1 MWSDNWYPLGKSIT
15 HRGAALTNR
24 QGVGMGKTIAGKPG
38 RNFVTSVGIFFCI
51 GVAAWMTLP
60 VAASAAAEKVKTRV
74 EMDRGTL
81 PADQVQTAVVKVTLD
96 APAPVQRTRR
106 PAVNLCIVLD
116 RSGSMAGNKL
126 AKAKEAAIEALR
138 RLDRDDLFAV
148 VVYDHTVQTV
158 VQAQKARH
166 VERIEAMIR
175 SIRSGGNTALFG
187 GVSQGAAQVRRNI
200 GGDYV
205 HRIILLSDG
214 IANTGPSSPE
224 DLGRLG
230 AALLKE
236 NISVTTVGVGTDY
249 NEDLMTRLS
258 ESSDGNTYFV
268 ESSRDLPRIFAAEL
282 GDVLNVV
289 ARKVKVVI
297 ECPGEVKPLRIIGRD
312 GRISGRSVE
321 LKLNQLYGNQEKYVL
336 VELELPP
343 GQEGRKM
350 EVARVNVTYE
360 DPVTKKFETAS
371 ARGMAGF
378 SRDRRKVEKS
388 ANVSV
393 QKEVQLNY
401 SAIAQEQAID
411 FADQGQT
418 DAAYQELKKSAVKL
432 KAFGA
437 THGDAE
443 MLEKAEEMETRAVE
457 IQKKGMTAKSRKLLR
472 TDSYQMK
479 HQQKSK

>member
-1 MWSDNWYPLGKSIT
+1 MRKVIAKKTGKKFGFKFGILFLIGMAGCMALP
-15 HRGAALTNR
+15 GA
-24 QGVGMGKTIAGKPG
+24 
-38 RNFVTSVGIFFCI
+38 
-51 GVAAWMTLP
+51 VAA
-60 VAASAAAEKVKTRV
+60 ASGKVKTRV

-81 PADQVQTAVVKVTLD
+81 PADRVQTAVVKVTLD
-96 APAPVQRTRR
+96 APAPVQRDRR

-116 RSGSMAGNKL
+116 RSGSMAGGKL

-138 RLDRDDLFAV
+138 RLDREDVFSV
-148 VVYDHTVQTV
+148 VVYDHNVQTV

-166 VERIEAMIR
+166 VERIETMIR

-187 GVSQGAAQVRRNI
+187 GVSQGAAQVRKNLS
-200 GGDYV
+200 GDYV

-236 NISVTTVGVGTDY
+236 NISVTTVGVGMDY

-258 ESSDGNTYFV
+258 ERSDGNTYFV
-268 ESSRDLPRIFAAEL
+268 ESSQDLPRIFAAEL

-289 ARKVKVVI
+289 ARKVKVII
-297 ECPGEVKPLRIIGRD
+297 ECPEEVKPLRIIGRD
-312 GRISGRSVE
+312 GRIRGRKVE
-321 LKLNQLYGNQEKYVL
+321 LGLNQLYGNQEKYVL

-343 GQEGRKM
+343 GQEGREM
-350 EVARVNVTYE
+350 EVARVSVTYE
-360 DPVTKKFETAS
+360 DPMTKKFETAS
-371 ARGMAGF
+371 ARGVAGF
-378 SRDRRKVEKS
+378 SRDRKQVEKS
-388 ANVSV
+388 ANVNV
-393 QKEVQLNY
+393 QKDVQLNY

-418 DAAYQELKKSAVKL
+418 DAAYQELKKSAVEL
-432 KAFGA
+432 KAFGVR
-437 THGDAE
+437 HGDEE

-457 IQKKGMTAKSRKLLR
+457 IRKQGMTPKSRKIMR

-479 HQQKSK
+479 HQQKNK

>member
-1 MWSDNWYPLGKSIT
+1 MVKAIKNKSFKKLFSGIMVLLWAGMA
-15 HRGAALTNR
+15 GAMALS
-24 QGVGMGKTIAGKPG
+24 GV
-38 RNFVTSVGIFFCI
+38 SH
-51 GVAAWMTLP
+51 AATG
-60 VAASAAAEKVKTRV
+60 KVKTRV
-74 EMDRGTL
+74 EIDRGML
-81 PADQVQTAVVKVTLD
+81 PADRAQTAVIKVTLD

-116 RSGSMAGNKL
+116 RSGSMAGPKL

-138 RLDRDDLFAV
+138 RLDRKDIFSV
-148 VVYDHTVQTV
+148 VVYDHNVQAV

-166 VERIEAMIR
+166 VERIEALIR

-187 GVSQGAAQVRRNI
+187 GVSQAAAQVRKNL

-249 NEDLMTRLS
+249 NEDLMTKLS
-258 ESSDGNTYFV
+258 ERSDGNTYFV
-268 ESSRDLPRIFAAEL
+268 ESSQDLPRIFAAEL

-297 ECPGEVKPLRIIGRD
+297 ECSGEVKPLRIIGRD
-312 GRISGRSVE
+312 GRIRGRSVE
-321 LKLNQLYGNQEKYVL
+321 LGLNQLYGNQEKYVL
-336 VELELPP
+336 VEMALPP
-343 GQEGRKM
+343 GKEGRKM
-350 EVARVNVTYE
+350 EIARVNVTYE
-360 DPVTKKFETAS
+360 DPLTKKLETAS
-371 ARGMAGF
+371 ARGVAGF
-378 SRDRRKVEKS
+378 SRDRQKVAKS
-388 ANVSV
+388 ANISV

-411 FADQGQT
+411 FADEGQT
-418 DAAYQELKKSAVKL
+418 DAAYRELKKSAVKL

-437 THGDAE
+437 RHQDAE
-443 MLEKAEEMETRAVE
+443 MLEKAEEMEARAEE
-457 IQKKGMTAKSRKLLR
+457 IQEKGMTPKSRKLLR
-472 TDSYQMK
+472 TDSFQMK

>member
-1 MWSDNWYPLGKSIT
+1 MDRTIT
-15 HRGAALTNR
+15 KNRLRKRLSEMGGLLCIAAIGLL
-24 QGVGMGKTIAGKPG
+24 VLPGM
-38 RNFVTSVGIFFCI
+38 VQ
-51 GVAAWMTLP
+51 
-60 VAASAAAEKVKTRV
+60 AAAGKVKTRV
-74 EMDRGTL
+74 EIDRGTL
-81 PADQVQTAVVKVTLD
+81 PADRVQTAVVKVTLE
-96 APAPVQRTRR
+96 APAPAERARR

-116 RSGSMAGNKL
+116 RSGSMAGPKL

-138 RLDRDDLFAV
+138 RLDREDLFAV
-148 VVYDHTVQTV
+148 VVYDHNVQTV
-158 VQAQKARH
+158 VRAQKARH

-187 GVSQGAAQVRRNI
+187 GVSQGAAQVRKNL

-258 ESSDGNTYFV
+258 EKSDGNTYFV
-268 ESSRDLPRIFAAEL
+268 ESSQDLPRIFAAEL

-289 ARKVKVVI
+289 ARKVKVII
-297 ECPGEVKPLRIIGRD
+297 ECPGDVRPLRIIGRD
-312 GRISGRSVE
+312 GRIRGRRVE
-321 LKLNQLYGNQEKYVL
+321 LGLNQLYGNQEKYVL
-336 VELELPP
+336 VEMELPP
-343 GQEGRKM
+343 GKEGRKM
-350 EVARVNVTYE
+350 EIARVKVTYE
-360 DPVTKKFETAS
+360 DPVTRKFETAS
-371 ARGMAGF
+371 ARGVAGF
-378 SRDRRKVEKS
+378 SRDRKKVAES
-388 ANVSV
+388 TNVSV
-393 QKEVQLNY
+393 QKEVQLNF

-411 FADQGQT
+411 FADVGQT
-418 DAAYQELKKSAVKL
+418 DKAYKELKKSAVKL

-437 THGDAE
+437 RYQDADV
-443 MLEKAEEMETRAVE
+443 LQKAEEMEARAEE
-457 IQKKGMTAKSRKLLR
+457 IQTKGMTPKSRKLLR

>member
-1 MWSDNWYPLGKSIT
+1 MVKVIEKKPYKKLFSGIMVLLWTGIV
-15 HRGAALTNR
+15 GAMAFS
-24 QGVGMGKTIAGKPG
+24 GV
-38 RNFVTSVGIFFCI
+38 SH
-51 GVAAWMTLP
+51 AATG
-60 VAASAAAEKVKTRV
+60 KVKTRV
-74 EMDRGTL
+74 EIDRGML
-81 PADQVQTAVVKVTLD
+81 PADRAQTAVVKVTLD
-96 APAPVQRTRR
+96 APAPVQRARR

-116 RSGSMAGNKL
+116 RSGSMAGKKL

-138 RLDRDDLFAV
+138 RLDQEDIFSV
-148 VVYDHTVQTV
+148 VVYDHNVQTV

-166 VERIEAMIR
+166 VERIEALIR

-187 GVSQGAAQVRRNI
+187 GVSQGAAQVRKNL

-236 NISVTTVGVGTDY
+236 NISVTTVGVGMDY

-258 ESSDGNTYFV
+258 ERSDGNTYFV
-268 ESSRDLPRIFAAEL
+268 ESSQDLPRIFAAEL

-297 ECPGEVKPLRIIGRD
+297 ECPGDVKPLRIIGRD
-312 GRISGRSVE
+312 GRIKGRQVE
-321 LKLNQLYGNQEKYVL
+321 LGLNQLYGNQEKYVL
-336 VELELPP
+336 VELALPP
-343 GQEGRKM
+343 GKEGHKM

-360 DPVTKKFETAS
+360 DPMTKKFETAS
-371 ARGMAGF
+371 ARGVAGF
-378 SRDRRKVEKS
+378 SRDRQKVEKS
-388 ANVSV
+388 ANVGV
-393 QKEVQLNY
+393 QKEVELNY

-411 FADQGQT
+411 YADQGQT
-418 DAAYQELKKSAVKL
+418 DAAYQELKESAVKL

-437 THGDAE
+437 RHGDEE
-443 MLEKAEEMETRAVE
+443 MLEKAEEMETRAGE
-457 IQKKGMTAKSRKLLR
+457 IRKKGMTPKSRKIMR

>member
-1 MWSDNWYPLGKSIT
+1 M
-15 HRGAALTNR
+15 R
-24 QGVGMGKTIAGKPG
+24 KTIKKNITKKLFSKLA
-38 RNFVTSVGIFFCI
+38 VLLCI
-51 GVAAWMTLP
+51 GIAAFLVWP
-60 VAASAAAEKVKTRV
+60 EASHSAAGKVKTRV
-74 EMDRGTL
+74 EIDRGTL
-81 PADQVQTAVVKVTLD
+81 PADRVQTAVVKVTLD
-96 APAPVQRTRR
+96 APAPVERARR

-116 RSGSMAGNKL
+116 RSGSMAGPKL
-126 AKAKEAAIEALR
+126 EKAKEAAIEALR
-138 RLDRDDLFAV
+138 RLDREDMFSV

-158 VQAQKARH
+158 VRAQKARH

-187 GVSQGAAQVRRNI
+187 GVSQGAAQVRKNLA
-200 GGDYV
+200 GDYI

-258 ESSDGNTYFV
+258 EKSDGNTYFV
-268 ESSRDLPRIFAAEL
+268 ESSQDLPRIFAAEL

-289 ARKVKVVI
+289 ARKVKVTI
-297 ECPGEVKPLRIIGRD
+297 ECLGEVRPLRIIGRD
-312 GRISGRSVE
+312 GRIRGQKVE
-321 LKLNQLYGNQEKYVL
+321 LGLNQLYGNQEKYVL
-336 VELELPP
+336 VEMELPP
-343 GQEGRKM
+343 GEEGHEM
-350 EVARVNVTYE
+350 EIARVHVTYE
-360 DPVTKKFETAS
+360 DPVTRKFETAS
-371 ARGMAGF
+371 ARGVAGF
-378 SRDRRKVEKS
+378 SRDRQKVEKS
-388 ANVSV
+388 TNISV

-411 FADQGQT
+411 FADVGQT
-418 DAAYQELKKSAVKL
+418 DEAYRELKKSAVKL
-432 KAFGA
+432 KAFGERYK
-437 THGDAE
+437 DKE
-443 MLEKAEEMETRAVE
+443 MLQKAEEMEDRAE
-457 IQKKGMTAKSRKLLR
+457 QIQTKGMTPKSRKVLR

>member
-1 MWSDNWYPLGKSIT
+1 MQKADTIYNPRIMMARTVHLLWISI
-15 HRGAALTNR
+15 AVL
-24 QGVGMGKTIAGKPG
+24 
-38 RNFVTSVGIFFCI
+38 
-51 GVAAWMTLP
+51 MTLP
-60 VAASAAAEKVKTRV
+60 AVACSATGKVETRI
-74 EMDRGTL
+74 EIDRGTL

-96 APAPVQRTRR
+96 APAPVQRARR

-116 RSGSMAGNKL
+116 RSGSMAGPKL
-126 AKAKEAAIEALR
+126 AKAREAAIEALR
-138 RLDRDDLFAV
+138 RLDREDVFSV
-148 VVYDHTVQTV
+148 VVYDHNVQTV
-158 VQAQKARH
+158 VPAQKARQ
-166 VERIEAMIR
+166 VEKIETLIR

-187 GVSQGAAQVRRNI
+187 GVSQGAAQVRKNLE
-200 GGDYV
+200 GDYV

-236 NISVTTVGVGTDY
+236 NISVTTVGVGNDY
-249 NEDLMTRLS
+249 NEDLMARLAQR
-258 ESSDGNTYFV
+258 SDGNTYFV
-268 ESSRDLPRIFAAEL
+268 ESGRDLPRIFAAEL

-289 ARKVKVVI
+289 ARKVKVHI
-297 ECPGEVKPLRIIGRD
+297 ECPGEVRPLRIIGRD
-312 GRISGRSVE
+312 GRIRGRSVE
-321 LKLNQLYGNQEKYVL
+321 LGLNQLYGNQEKYVL
-336 VELELPP
+336 IEMQLPP
-343 GQEGRKM
+343 GQEGREM
-350 EVARVNVTYE
+350 EIARVQVTYE

-371 ARGMAGF
+371 ARGVAGF
-378 SRDRRKVEKS
+378 SRDRRKVDAS

-411 FADQGQT
+411 FADGGRP
-418 DAAYQELKKSAVKL
+418 DAAYQELKESAVRL

-437 THGDAE
+437 AHGDAE
-443 MLEKAEEMETRAVE
+443 VLEKAEEMEVRAEE
-457 IQKKGMTAKSRKLLR
+457 IQKKGMTPKSRKLLR

>member
-1 MWSDNWYPLGKSIT
+1 MDNAKVKNVIKDLFSRTVVLIC
-15 HRGAALTNR
+15 
-24 QGVGMGKTIAGKPG
+24 V
-38 RNFVTSVGIFFCI
+38 
-51 GVAAWMTLP
+51 GVAGFLVWPGMSH
-60 VAASAAAEKVKTRV
+60 SATGKVKTRV
-74 EMDRGTL
+74 EIDRGTL
-81 PADQVQTAVVKVTLD
+81 PADRVQTAVIKVTLD
-96 APAPVQRTRR
+96 APAPAERTRR

-116 RSGSMAGNKL
+116 RSGSMAGPKL

-138 RLDRDDLFAV
+138 RLDREDLFSV
-148 VVYDHTVQTV
+148 VVYDHNVQTV
-158 VQAQKARH
+158 VWAQKARH

-187 GVSQGAAQVRRNI
+187 GVSQGAAQVRKNL

-258 ESSDGNTYFV
+258 EKSDGNTYFV
-268 ESSRDLPRIFAAEL
+268 ESSQDLPRIFAAEL

-289 ARKVKVVI
+289 ARKVKVII
-297 ECPGEVKPLRIIGRD
+297 ECPGDVRPLRIIGRD
-312 GRISGRSVE
+312 GRIRGRKVE
-321 LKLNQLYGNQEKYVL
+321 LGLNQLYGNQEKYVL
-336 VELELPP
+336 VKMELPP
-343 GQEGRKM
+343 GKEGRKM
-350 EVARVNVTYE
+350 EIARVKVTYE
-360 DPVTKKFETAS
+360 DPVTRKFETAS
-371 ARGMAGF
+371 ARGFAGF
-378 SRDRRKVEKS
+378 SRDRQKVEKS
-388 ANVSV
+388 ANISV

-411 FADQGQT
+411 FADVGQT
-418 DAAYQELKKSAVKL
+418 DEAYRELKKSAVKL
-432 KAFGA
+432 KTFGVRYK
-437 THGDAE
+437 DKD
-443 MLEKAEEMETRAVE
+443 MLQKAEEMEERAE
-457 IQKKGMTAKSRKLLR
+457 QIQKQGMTPKSRKLLR

>member
-1 MWSDNWYPLGKSIT
+1 MNKAIEKNSIKK
-15 HRGAALTNR
+15 RFSEMVVLLC
-24 QGVGMGKTIAGKPG
+24 V
-38 RNFVTSVGIFFCI
+38 
-51 GVAAWMTLP
+51 GVAGFLVVPGVSQA
-60 VAASAAAEKVKTRV
+60 VAGKVKTRV
-74 EMDRGTL
+74 EIDRGTL
-81 PADQVQTAVVKVTLD
+81 PADRVQTAVVKITLD
-96 APAPVQRTRR
+96 APAPVQRARR

-116 RSGSMAGNKL
+116 RSGSMAGSKL
-126 AKAKEAAIEALR
+126 EKAKEAAIEALR
-138 RLDRDDLFAV
+138 RLDREDFFSV

-158 VQAQKARH
+158 VQAQKARQ
-166 VERIEAMIR
+166 VESIEALIR

-187 GVSQGAAQVRRNI
+187 GVSQGAAQVRKNL

-268 ESSRDLPRIFAAEL
+268 ESSQDLPRIFAAEL

-289 ARKVKVVI
+289 ARQVQVVI
-297 ECPGEVKPLRIIGRD
+297 QCSGDVRPLRIIGRD
-312 GRISGRSVE
+312 GRIKGRNVE
-321 LKLNQLYGNQEKYVL
+321 LGLNQLYGNQAKYVL
-336 VELELPP
+336 VELEIPP
-343 GQEGRKM
+343 GKEGREM
-350 EVARVNVTYE
+350 EIARVNVTYE
-360 DPVTKKFETAS
+360 DPVTRKFETAS
-371 ARGMAGF
+371 ARGVAGF
-378 SRDRRKVEKS
+378 SRDRQQVEKS

-393 QKEVQLNY
+393 QKEVQLNI

-411 FADQGQT
+411 FADVGQP
-418 DAAYQELKKSAVKL
+418 DEAYKELKKSAVKL
-432 KAFGA
+432 KAFG
-437 THGDAE
+437 TRHQDADV
-443 MLEKAEEMETRAVE
+443 LKKAEEMEARAEE
-457 IQKKGMTAKSRKLLR
+457 IQQQGMTPKNRKLLR

>member
-1 MWSDNWYPLGKSIT
+1 METAIEEMKFKHLLRAVGACLGIVLAGT
-15 HRGAALTNR
+15 AAFH
-24 QGVGMGKTIAGKPG
+24 GVSLAAAGK
-38 RNFVTSVGIFFCI
+38 VQ
-51 GVAAWMTLP
+51 
-60 VAASAAAEKVKTRV
+60 TRV
-74 EMDRGTL
+74 EMERDML
-81 PADQVQTAVVKVTLD
+81 PADRAQTAVVKVTLD
-96 APAPVQRTRR
+96 APEPVQSAHR

-116 RSGSMAGNKL
+116 RSGSMAGKKL

-138 RLDRDDLFAV
+138 RLDREDIFSV
-148 VVYDHTVQTV
+148 VVYDHNVQTV
-158 VQAQKARH
+158 VPAQKARQ

-187 GVSQGAAQVRRNI
+187 GVSQGAAQVRRNL

-236 NISVTTVGVGTDY
+236 NISVTTVGVGMDY

-258 ESSDGNTYFV
+258 ERSDGNTYFV
-268 ESSRDLPRIFAAEL
+268 ESSQDLPRIFAAEL

-289 ARKVKVVI
+289 ARNVKVMI
-297 ECPGEVKPLRIIGRD
+297 ECPGDVKPLRIIGRD
-312 GRISGRSVE
+312 GRIRGRQVE
-321 LKLNQLYGNQEKYVL
+321 LGLNQLYGNQAKYVL
-336 VELELPP
+336 VELALPP

-360 DPVTKKFETAS
+360 DPVTKRYETAS
-371 ARGMAGF
+371 ARGVAGF
-378 SRDRRKVEKS
+378 TRDRQVVEKS
-388 ANVSV
+388 TNVGV
-393 QKEVQLNY
+393 QKDVQLNY

-411 FADQGQT
+411 FADEGQT
-418 DAAYQELKKSAVKL
+418 DAAYRELKKSAVEL

-437 THGDAE
+437 RHQDAE
-443 MLEKAEEMETRAVE
+443 MLEKAEEMEDRAAE
-457 IQKKGMTAKSRKLLR
+457 IRKKGMTPKSRKIMR

-479 HQQKSK
+479 TQQKSK

>member
-1 MWSDNWYPLGKSIT
+1 MGKIIAKKPFRKFVSKIGILFWT
-15 HRGAALTNR
+15 GLAVCMALPGAAGAVN
-24 QGVGMGKTIAGKPG
+24 
-38 RNFVTSVGIFFCI
+38 
-51 GVAAWMTLP
+51 
-60 VAASAAAEKVKTRV
+60 EKVQTRV

-81 PADQVQTAVVKVTLD
+81 PADRVQTVVVKVTLD
-96 APAPVQRTRR
+96 APAPDQSAQR
-106 PAVNLCIVLD
+106 PAVNLCVVLD
-116 RSGSMAGNKL
+116 RSGSMAGDKL

-138 RLDRDDLFAV
+138 RLDREDIFSV
-148 VVYDHTVQTV
+148 VVYDHNVQTV
-158 VQAQKARH
+158 VQAQKAHH

-187 GVSQGAAQVRRNI
+187 GVSQGAAQIRKNL

-236 NISVTTVGVGTDY
+236 NISVTTVGVGMDY

-258 ESSDGNTYFV
+258 ERSDGNTYFV
-268 ESSRDLPRIFAAEL
+268 ESSQDLPRIFAAEL

-312 GRISGRSVE
+312 GRIRGRRVE
-321 LKLNQLYGNQEKYVL
+321 LGLNQLYGNQEKYVL

-343 GQEGRKM
+343 GKEGRTM

-360 DPVTKKFETAS
+360 DPVTRKFETTS
-371 ARGMAGF
+371 AHGMAAF
-378 SRDRRKVEKS
+378 SRDRQQVEKS

-393 QKEVQLNY
+393 QKDVQLNY

-418 DAAYQELKKSAVKL
+418 DAAYKELKKSAVEL
-432 KAFGA
+432 KAFGVR
-437 THGDAE
+437 HGDEE

-457 IQKKGMTAKSRKLLR
+457 IRKQGMTPKSRKIMR

-479 HQQKSK
+479 HQQKNK